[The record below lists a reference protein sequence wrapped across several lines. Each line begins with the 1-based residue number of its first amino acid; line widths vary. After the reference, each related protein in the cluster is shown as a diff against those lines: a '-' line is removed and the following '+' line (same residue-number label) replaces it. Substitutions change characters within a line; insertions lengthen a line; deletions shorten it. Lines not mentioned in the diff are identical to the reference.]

1 MSRFRTET
9 IGDAKLT
16 LGDCRAVLPTAPRI
30 SIVTDPPYGINFK
43 YNSHTDAPDEYSA
56 LLRPLTDYPRAI
68 LQYPE
73 EMMRFLVPMWGAPD
87 DVYAWCYESNLPR
100 QFRLWGF
107 WDVKPNWSA
116 ARQPAKWA
124 HLAKVKSDTRDSH
137 DWCSDVPQVK
147 NTTSEKTDHP
157 CQIPVALVE
166 RIIAFVGEPSILDP
180 FMGSGT
186 TGVACANLGL
196 PFVGIEKDEGY
207 FDIACRRIEEAYRQP
222 RLFDEP
228 VPRPVQE
235 TLL

>member
-1 MSRFRTET
+1 
-9 IGDAKLT
+9 
-16 LGDCRAVLPTAPRI
+16 
-30 SIVTDPPYGINFK
+30 
-43 YNSHTDAPDEYSA
+43 
-56 LLRPLTDYPRAI
+56 
-68 LQYPE
+68 
-73 EMMRFLVPMWGAPD
+73 MRFLVPMWGAPD